1 MKKCLLMFFGLPR
14 TFEECSKNIN
24 KNLIYYNK
32 EACEFTIIISTDI
45 DGKEHDKWNGK
56 KNNTKY
62 DRNILE
68 NKLHSVYK
76 NIKNIL
82 YLSGPLYHYSPFGSK
97 SPVIM
102 YERLAQLLTHEKCNN
117 YDYYVFSRMD
127 IKLIQ
132 PIKLSDFDNKFSMIT
147 RGPNI
152 GGGGM
157 FYIRDWDYMWIGC
170 AKSFNLW
177 CINMLK
183 YGHTMKSNKESK
195 TSYLELLDDNKYLS
209 NNIKNYNDISIE
221 HIQKNCGKYNMA
233 LGDKPTNEAAIYCSY
248 YVKLF
253 HRLIILL
260 EEYNCSFE
268 IGEKFTQL
276 VCY

>member
-24 KNLIYYNK
+24 KNLIDNNK
-32 EACEFTIIISTDI
+32 ECCEFTIIISTDI
-45 DGKEHDKWNGK
+45 NGKEHDKWNGK
-56 KNNTKY
+56 RNRTNY
-62 DRNILE
+62 DQTILE
-68 NKLHSVYK
+68 TKLHSTYK

-97 SPVIM
+97 SPTII
-102 YERLAQLLTHEKCNN
+102 YERLAQLLTHEKNN
-117 YDYYVFSRMD
+117 SYDYYIFSRMD

-132 PIKLSDFDNKFSMIT
+132 PIKLSDYTNKFSMIT
-147 RGPNI
+147 RGPNK

-170 AKSFNLW
+170 EKSFNLW

-183 YGHTMKSNKESK
+183 FGYTMKSNKESK
-195 TSYLELLDDNKYLS
+195 TSYLELLHDNKYIC
-209 NNIKNYNDISIE
+209 NTVENYNDISIE
-221 HIQKNCGKYNMA
+221 DMLKNGSKYNA
-233 LGDKPTNEAAIYCSY
+233 LLGSRPQNETAKYCSY

-260 EEYNCSFE
+260 EQHNCAFE
-268 IGEKFTQL
+268 IGKNFTQL
-276 VCY
+276 SS